1 MKGFNEERSGISRSR
16 YNNRKS
22 DIEVMRNVAI
32 QL

>member
-1 MKGFNEERSGISRSR
+1 MESFNEERSGISRSR